1 MKRRVAALPLFV
13 SAAVLVASP
22 SSAGSA
28 TRPGGGP
35 GIGAQVGELPAAAVA
50 IMSRPEYD
58 TARWL
63 YSVAEADTGRVV
75 LAGRAGEFVFTA
87 STAKNFTVGTA
98 YATLGTDT
106 TLTTPVYATAE
117 PVGGVVA
124 GDLVLVASGD
134 LTMGGRGAMS
144 GRVDH
149 TFTADTIDHVYGDI
163 APNAALVPDDPL
175 AGLDD
180 LARQV
185 AATGV
190 TDVAGDVVVDTRLW
204 ETFDGQEGPAPSI
217 YVNDNILD
225 ITVTAAGIGQ
235 PAVLDLR
242 PQTRAVTVE
251 STVTTTDAATPTALT
266 VTADPGDPTSV
277 TVSGTIAAGES
288 QLTIHRVPDAASWA
302 RTLFVEALGRAG
314 VTVTTPAVGPNDQAA
329 LPPAGPYPAGQRVA
343 ALTSPPLSAL
353 GRMILETSYN
363 TGANALMCLLAVHGG
378 STDCIDGL
386 AAVHHQLA
394 LAGVDT
400 DDVVLFDG
408 QGADPASTTPDQ
420 MVTWLRW
427 AQTQPWGEELATGQP
442 VLGVS
447 GTLASTGQGGPAA
460 GQVAAKTGTSVDVDP
475 TTGRIYY
482 EVQSLAGYLTTER
495 GERLVFSLSMSGATY
510 ADLPTGLHQANEDV
524 AAVAAAFQQA
534 L

>member
-1 MKRRVAALPLFV
+1 MKRRAAALPLLV
-13 SAAVLVASP
+13 STAVLVAST
-22 SSAGSA
+22 SSAGSSA
-28 TRPGGGP
+28 RPGGGP
-35 GIGAQVGELPAAAVA
+35 GIGAQVGELPAAAAA
-50 IMSRPEYD
+50 IMSGPEYD

-87 STAKNFTVGTA
+87 STAKNLTVGTA

-134 LTMGGRGAMS
+134 LTLGGRGAMS

-149 TFTADTIDHVYGDI
+149 TFTASTIDHVYGDI

-185 AATGV
+185 ATTGV
-190 TDVAGDVVVDTRLW
+190 SEVSGDVVVDTRLW

-242 PQTRAVTVE
+242 PQTQAVTVE
-251 STVTTTDAATPTALT
+251 STVTTTDAATPTSLT

-288 QLTIHRVPDAASWA
+288 QLTVHRVPDAASWA

-314 VTVTTPAVGPNDQAA
+314 VALTSPAVGPNDLTR
-329 LPPAGPYPAGQRVA
+329 LPPAGSYPAAQRVA

-353 GRMILETSYN
+353 GRMVLETSYN

-386 AAVHHQLA
+386 AAVHHQLGR
-394 LAGVDT
+394 AGVDT

-408 QGADPASTTPDQ
+408 QGADPASTTPEQ
-420 MVTWLRW
+420 MVTWMRW
-427 AQTQPWGEELATGQP
+427 ARTQPWGEELAAGQP

-447 GTLASTGQGGPAA
+447 GTLASTGQDSPAA
-460 GQVAAKTGTSVDVDP
+460 GEVAAKTGTSVDVDP

-482 EVQSLAGYLTTER
+482 KVQSLAGYLTTER

-510 ADLPTGLHQANEDV
+510 ADLPTGLEQANADV

>member
-1 MKRRVAALPLFV
+1 MNRRAVALLLLVPTV
-13 SAAVLVASP
+13 VLTAFT
-22 SSAGSA
+22 SSAEA
-28 TRPGGGP
+28 APLGGGP
-35 GIGAQVGELPAAAVA
+35 SIHPQVGELPAEAAA
-50 IMSRPEYD
+50 IMSKPEFE

-63 YSVAEADTGRVV
+63 YSVAEAETGRVV

-87 STAKNFTVGTA
+87 STAKNFTVGTT
-98 YATLGTDT
+98 YATLGTDA

-117 PVGGVVA
+117 PADGVLA

-134 LTMGGRGAMS
+134 LALGGRGAMS

-149 TFTADTIDHVYGDI
+149 AFTASTIDHVYGDI
-163 APNAALVPDDPL
+163 APNAAFVPDDPL

-185 AATGV
+185 AASGV
-190 TDVAGDVVVDTRLW
+190 TEIAGDVVIDTRLW
-204 ETFDGQEGPAPSI
+204 TTFDGQEGPAPSI

-225 ITVTAAGIGQ
+225 ITVASAGIGQ

-242 PQTRAVTVE
+242 PQTQAVTVE
-251 STVTTTDAATPTALT
+251 STVTTTDAGTPTSLA

-277 TVSGTIAAGES
+277 TVSGTIAAGTS

-302 RTLFVEALGRAG
+302 RTLFIEALGRAG
-314 VTVTTPAVGPNDQAA
+314 VSVTSPAVGPNDQAG
-329 LPPAGPYPAGQRVA
+329 LPPARSYPADDRVA
-343 ALTSPPLSAL
+343 ALTSPPMRAF

-363 TGANALMCLLAVHGG
+363 TGANALMCLLAAHGG
-378 STDCIDGL
+378 SPDCLDGL
-386 AAVHHQLA
+386 QAVHHQLGR
-394 LAGVDT
+394 AGLDA

-420 MVTWLRW
+420 MVTWMRW
-427 AQTQPWGEELATGQP
+427 AQTQPWGEEFAADQP

-447 GTLASTGQGGPAA
+447 GTLASTGQDGPAA
-460 GQVAAKTGTSVDVDP
+460 GLVAAKTGTSVDFDP
-475 TTGRIYY
+475 TTGRMYY
-482 EVQSLAGYLTTER
+482 KVQSLAGYLTSER
-495 GERLVFSLSMSGATY
+495 GERFVFSLSMSGATY
-510 ADLPTGLHQANEDV
+510 PDLATGLHDANEDV